1 MSRNL
6 LVVVDIGAAEDTA
19 GDTADS
25 RTDRKLAEVGEQIL
39 EEPKSNYIKI

>member
-6 LVVVDIGAAEDTA
+6 LVVVDIGAAE
-19 GDTADS
+19 DTADS